1 MCIGGTPKAAPAPA
15 QAAPVTSATPDFAAD
30 TYENETAS
38 ESGAKKK
45 KGKRD
50 LRIARNQGSA
60 VNIPGASSSSTNPSG
75 LV

>member
-15 QAAPVTSATPDFAAD
+15 QAAPVTSSAPEFAAD
-30 TYENETAS
+30 TYEMETAS
-38 ESGAKKK
+38 ETGKKKK

-60 VNIPGASSSSTNPSG
+60 VNIPGATSSPSNPSG